1 MSLLK
6 CICISVDSAH
16 GSLQATARDKL
27 VTVTL
32 CVFVS
37 IEFACVC
44 VFSVTEAPYW
54 LLMVESPQSEW

>member
-1 MSLLK
+1 MSFLK
-6 CICISVDSAH
+6 CICISVDLAP

-27 VTVTL
+27 VAVTL

-37 IEFACVC
+37 IEFAYVCVC

-54 LLMVESPQSEW
+54 LLMVESPQ

>member
-1 MSLLK
+1 MSFLK

-44 VFSVTEAPYW
+44 VCFLSLK
-54 LLMVESPQSEW
+54 LLIGC